1 MNELSFVVPSLKG
14 WRKEC
19 VGFVTSG
26 VARELFCR

>member
-14 WRKEC
+14 CRKGR

-26 VARELFCR
+26 VPRELLCR